1 MIGIT
6 EIIFSGIIF
15 CVIWFL
21 IFKFKLIYDEKSK
34 LRNINARLEKQDIK
48 TPELLAELKGHSDS
62 ITRQLQE
69 KKEKEE
75 EAKKQKKEDKKP
87 GFLGKINFFKKKGVK
102 KE

>member
-34 LRNINARLEKQDIK
+34 LRNINARLEKQDLK
-48 TPELLAELKGHSDS
+48 APELLAELKEHSDS
-62 ITRQLQE
+62 RNKQLEEQ
-69 KKEKEE
+69 KEKE

-87 GFLGKINFFKKKGVK
+87 GFFKRFSKKKGVK